1 MNKFIYSNIK
11 ISPIYGLSML
21 RKHINKGITEL
32 SVENIFN
39 RYKEIELEK
48 KKFVSSK
55 KSNKNLQT
63 IIKLS
68 DEIVNTNKFQLNL
81 LNKNQFNL
89 SLSKSKDLKI
99 KNFNFELRKK
109 KLNEKNIILMKEQ
122 PYIGLISPFNS
133 KLANYTNHI
142 YTFTNKPYKQ
152 INKNLFNLYTICKSA
167 FLNMSSIISKPIV
180 SFNPNLLKI
189 TIFYYWK
196 PLKKKYYNSNI
207 HSKFLILHYNKLEKL
222 VNLLSKLFKK
232 SVELE
237 LIRIYSPK
245 NESNILANLIG
256 ILSNFIKF
264 RYIHMKLFKR
274 SKKKIFNKKNNS
286 RFTKN
291 KIPSF
296 LSGIYLKLA
305 GRVLTQKI
313 QRRVKSKVVQKGS
326 LARTKAN
333 LVNTNRFVNKNKRG
347 TFSITIKT
355 GHIIKD

>member
-55 KSNKNLQT
+55 KSNKDIQT
-63 IIKLS
+63 IIKLR
-68 DEIVNTNKFQLNL
+68 DEIVNTNKFQL
-81 LNKNQFNL
+81 K
-89 SLSKSKDLKI
+89 
-99 KNFNFELRKK
+99 KK

-189 TIFYYWK
+189 TIFYY
-196 PLKKKYYNSNI
+196 
-207 HSKFLILHYNKLEKL
+207 
-222 VNLLSKLFKK
+222 
-232 SVELE
+232 
-237 LIRIYSPK
+237 
-245 NESNILANLIG
+245 
-256 ILSNFIKF
+256 
-264 RYIHMKLFKR
+264 
-274 SKKKIFNKKNNS
+274 
-286 RFTKN
+286 
-291 KIPSF
+291 
-296 LSGIYLKLA
+296 
-305 GRVLTQKI
+305 
-313 QRRVKSKVVQKGS
+313 
-326 LARTKAN
+326 
-333 LVNTNRFVNKNKRG
+333 
-347 TFSITIKT
+347 
-355 GHIIKD
+355 

>member
-55 KSNKNLQT
+55 KSNKNLKT
-63 IIKLS
+63 
-68 DEIVNTNKFQLNL
+68 
-81 LNKNQFNL
+81 
-89 SLSKSKDLKI
+89 
-99 KNFNFELRKK
+99 
-109 KLNEKNIILMKEQ
+109 IILMKEQ

-189 TIFYYWK
+189 TIFYY
-196 PLKKKYYNSNI
+196 
-207 HSKFLILHYNKLEKL
+207 
-222 VNLLSKLFKK
+222 
-232 SVELE
+232 
-237 LIRIYSPK
+237 
-245 NESNILANLIG
+245 
-256 ILSNFIKF
+256 
-264 RYIHMKLFKR
+264 
-274 SKKKIFNKKNNS
+274 
-286 RFTKN
+286 
-291 KIPSF
+291 
-296 LSGIYLKLA
+296 
-305 GRVLTQKI
+305 
-313 QRRVKSKVVQKGS
+313 
-326 LARTKAN
+326 
-333 LVNTNRFVNKNKRG
+333 
-347 TFSITIKT
+347 
-355 GHIIKD
+355 

>member
-63 IIKLS
+63 IIKL
-68 DEIVNTNKFQLNL
+68 K
-81 LNKNQFNL
+81 
-89 SLSKSKDLKI
+89 
-99 KNFNFELRKK
+99 KK

-167 FLNMSSIISKPIV
+167 FLNMSSIISKTIV

-189 TIFYYWK
+189 TIFYY
-196 PLKKKYYNSNI
+196 
-207 HSKFLILHYNKLEKL
+207 
-222 VNLLSKLFKK
+222 
-232 SVELE
+232 
-237 LIRIYSPK
+237 
-245 NESNILANLIG
+245 
-256 ILSNFIKF
+256 
-264 RYIHMKLFKR
+264 
-274 SKKKIFNKKNNS
+274 
-286 RFTKN
+286 
-291 KIPSF
+291 
-296 LSGIYLKLA
+296 
-305 GRVLTQKI
+305 
-313 QRRVKSKVVQKGS
+313 
-326 LARTKAN
+326 
-333 LVNTNRFVNKNKRG
+333 
-347 TFSITIKT
+347 
-355 GHIIKD
+355 

>member
-81 LNKNQFNL
+81 LK
-89 SLSKSKDLKI
+89 
-99 KNFNFELRKK
+99 KK

-152 INKNLFNLYTICKSA
+152 INKK
-167 FLNMSSIISKPIV
+167 
-180 SFNPNLLKI
+180 LKI
-189 TIFYYWK
+189 LIIK
-196 PLKKKYYNSNI
+196 NHKKKN
-207 HSKFLILHYNKLEKL
+207 
-222 VNLLSKLFKK
+222 
-232 SVELE
+232 
-237 LIRIYSPK
+237 
-245 NESNILANLIG
+245 
-256 ILSNFIKF
+256 
-264 RYIHMKLFKR
+264 
-274 SKKKIFNKKNNS
+274 
-286 RFTKN
+286 
-291 KIPSF
+291 
-296 LSGIYLKLA
+296 
-305 GRVLTQKI
+305 
-313 QRRVKSKVVQKGS
+313 
-326 LARTKAN
+326 
-333 LVNTNRFVNKNKRG
+333 
-347 TFSITIKT
+347 ITIV
-355 GHIIKD
+355 IYILNF

>member
-81 LNKNQFNL
+81 LNK
-89 SLSKSKDLKI
+89 
-99 KNFNFELRKK
+99 
-109 KLNEKNIILMKEQ
+109 KNIILMKEQ

-189 TIFYYWK
+189 TIFYY
-196 PLKKKYYNSNI
+196 
-207 HSKFLILHYNKLEKL
+207 
-222 VNLLSKLFKK
+222 
-232 SVELE
+232 
-237 LIRIYSPK
+237 
-245 NESNILANLIG
+245 
-256 ILSNFIKF
+256 
-264 RYIHMKLFKR
+264 
-274 SKKKIFNKKNNS
+274 
-286 RFTKN
+286 
-291 KIPSF
+291 
-296 LSGIYLKLA
+296 
-305 GRVLTQKI
+305 
-313 QRRVKSKVVQKGS
+313 
-326 LARTKAN
+326 
-333 LVNTNRFVNKNKRG
+333 
-347 TFSITIKT
+347 
-355 GHIIKD
+355 

>member
-99 KNFNFELRKK
+99 K

-189 TIFYYWK
+189 TIFYY
-196 PLKKKYYNSNI
+196 
-207 HSKFLILHYNKLEKL
+207 
-222 VNLLSKLFKK
+222 
-232 SVELE
+232 
-237 LIRIYSPK
+237 
-245 NESNILANLIG
+245 
-256 ILSNFIKF
+256 
-264 RYIHMKLFKR
+264 
-274 SKKKIFNKKNNS
+274 
-286 RFTKN
+286 
-291 KIPSF
+291 
-296 LSGIYLKLA
+296 
-305 GRVLTQKI
+305 
-313 QRRVKSKVVQKGS
+313 
-326 LARTKAN
+326 
-333 LVNTNRFVNKNKRG
+333 
-347 TFSITIKT
+347 
-355 GHIIKD
+355 

>member
-63 IIKLS
+63 IIK
-68 DEIVNTNKFQLNL
+68 LNL

-189 TIFYYWK
+189 TIFYY
-196 PLKKKYYNSNI
+196 
-207 HSKFLILHYNKLEKL
+207 
-222 VNLLSKLFKK
+222 
-232 SVELE
+232 
-237 LIRIYSPK
+237 
-245 NESNILANLIG
+245 
-256 ILSNFIKF
+256 
-264 RYIHMKLFKR
+264 
-274 SKKKIFNKKNNS
+274 
-286 RFTKN
+286 
-291 KIPSF
+291 
-296 LSGIYLKLA
+296 
-305 GRVLTQKI
+305 
-313 QRRVKSKVVQKGS
+313 
-326 LARTKAN
+326 
-333 LVNTNRFVNKNKRG
+333 
-347 TFSITIKT
+347 
-355 GHIIKD
+355 